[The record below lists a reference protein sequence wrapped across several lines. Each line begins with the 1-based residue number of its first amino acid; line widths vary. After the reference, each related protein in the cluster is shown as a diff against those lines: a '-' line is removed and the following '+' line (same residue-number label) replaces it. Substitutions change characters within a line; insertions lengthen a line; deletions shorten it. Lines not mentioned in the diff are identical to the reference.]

1 MSHDTPAINAEK
13 KEVSKFEC
21 RLQLKYRIKSWM
33 IYVARISNEF
43 EAASWEDDILTA
55 PLLLLC
61 RFFF

>member
-1 MSHDTPAINAEK
+1 
-13 KEVSKFEC
+13 
-21 RLQLKYRIKSWM
+21 M

-61 RFFF
+61 RFFFLMFVLDISPLFMHFFFCRFLLDIMTFK